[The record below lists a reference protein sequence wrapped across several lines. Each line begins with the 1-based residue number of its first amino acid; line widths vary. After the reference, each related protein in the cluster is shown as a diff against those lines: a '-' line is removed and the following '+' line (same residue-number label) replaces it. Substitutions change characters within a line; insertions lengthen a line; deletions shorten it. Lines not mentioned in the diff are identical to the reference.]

1 MPETNGLMN
10 MEMMSITSCC
20 QSAHCNANYPRNWDR
35 SVTDGDAN
43 FALTFSNPSLALTT
57 IDIGV
62 ALKSGTV

>member
-1 MPETNGLMN
+1 MPETHGLMN
-10 MEMMSITSCC
+10 MEMMSIMSCC

-35 SVTDGDAN
+35 SVTNGDAN
-43 FALTFSNPSLALTT
+43 FALKFSNPSLALTT